1 MSSDLSSLLASSKAL
16 TSHLKRQDLPNVSL
30 SLDQI
35 EAHSRRLLPRQAGA
49 QADTGRA
56 CVSDWGFRTNTD
68 ALLAI
73 TSWLKHTLTF
83 RLSHIRSHTSILL
96 QLSCRPNHSK
106 ILTYQAI

>member
-35 EAHSRRLLPRQAGA
+35 EAQSRRLLPRQAGA

-56 CVSDWGFRTNTD
+56 YVFNE
-68 ALLAI
+68 
-73 TSWLKHTLTF
+73 
-83 RLSHIRSHTSILL
+83 
-96 QLSCRPNHSK
+96 
-106 ILTYQAI
+106 